1 MDGIKYAIFIE
12 KSIRLLGNNQH
23 TSNFE
28 SGSTKIEIKHWIKL
42 FFGVKT
48 YDNYTST
55 GLFYSTSYREKNLNK
70 KNKYLITWPYIYTKL
85 LPLAHAKE
93 P

>member
-1 MDGIKYAIFIE
+1 MDEIKYVVFIE
-12 KSIRLLGNNQH
+12 KSFQLLGNNQY
-23 TSNFE
+23 TSNIK
-28 SGSTKIEIKHWIKL
+28 SGSTRIKIKHWIEL

-48 YDNYTST
+48 YDHYAST
-55 GLFYSTSYREKNLNK
+55 GLFYSTSYRENNLNK
-70 KNKYLITWPYIYTKL
+70 INKYLITWPYIYTKL